1 MRVLLCTG
9 ILITLWVGKAMADDF
24 AACVARLQDAAVAA
38 GVTRTVAAAALDHV
52 QSDASVLALAQIQP
66 EFKMPIWDYLGF
78 LVDQQRIAEGR
89 ARMQQHAQIL
99 RAAEQHYGVNRY
111 VLTAVWGVETDY
123 GNTTG
128 KHFLPQA
135 LATLVCARDRR
146 AGFWRSELIAALQ
159 LVARGDL
166 ALHQLYGSWAGA
178 FGQTQFLPSTYAR
191 LAVDFD
197 GDGRRDLVDSLAD
210 ALGSTANYLQRAGW
224 RHGEP
229 WMREVQVPAHY
240 KGPTGRTNR
249 TPLSTWATQGVVR
262 ADGGVLSG
270 DAPAGLLLPAGPE
283 GPGFLVFRNFDAIY
297 AYNRA
302 ESYALAIAHLADRL
316 AGSPALRTP
325 WPTDDPGLS
334 RAECRHLQELLIA
347 RGYAIGEA
355 DGTIGPATRAAIAE
369 AEKRVGMAAHGPCR
383 AEDLPC
389 LTWRV
394 RRSNGKGNG

>member
-1 MRVLLCTG
+1 MHLLLCTG

-78 LVDQQRIAEGR
+78 LVDQQRIDDGR
-89 ARMQQHAQIL
+89 ARMQQHAQML

-123 GNTTG
+123 G
-128 KHFLPQA
+128 
-135 LATLVCARDRR
+135 
-146 AGFWRSELIAALQ
+146 WRSELLAALQ

-178 FGQTQFLPSTYAR
+178 FGQTQFIPSTYAR

-240 KGPTGRTNR
+240 KGPTGRKNR
-249 TPLSTWATQGVVR
+249 TPLATWATQGVVR
-262 ADGGVLSG
+262 ADGVVLSG
-270 DAPAGLLLPAGPE
+270 DAPAGLVRPAGPE

-334 RAECRHLQELLIA
+334 RAECRQLQELLIA

-369 AEKRVGMAAHGPCR
+369 AEKRVGMAPTGR
-383 AEDLPC
+383 AGQKIYRAL
-389 LTWRV
+389 R
-394 RRSNGKGNG
+394 GG

>member
-1 MRVLLCTG
+1 M
-9 ILITLWVGKAMADDF
+9 
-24 AACVARLQDAAVAA
+24 
-38 GVTRTVAAAALDHV
+38 
-52 QSDASVLALAQIQP
+52 
-66 EFKMPIWDYLGF
+66 
-78 LVDQQRIAEGR
+78 
-89 ARMQQHAQIL
+89 
-99 RAAEQHYGVNRY
+99 
-111 VLTAVWGVETDY
+111 
-123 GNTTG
+123 
-128 KHFLPQA
+128 
-135 LATLVCARDRR
+135 
-146 AGFWRSELIAALQ
+146 
-159 LVARGDL
+159 
-166 ALHQLYGSWAGA
+166 HQLYGSWAGA

-229 WMREVQVPAHY
+229 WMLEVQVPAHF
-240 KGPTGRTNR
+240 KGPTGRRNR

-262 ADGGVLSG
+262 ADGVC
-270 DAPAGLLLPAGPE
+270 AVRRRAGQGSYGPQGPE

-325 WPTDDPGLS
+325 WPTDDLGLS
-334 RAECRHLQELLIA
+334 RAECRHLPQLLISS
-347 RGYAIGEA
+347 GYAIGEA

-369 AEKRVGMAAHGPCR
+369 AEKRVGMAPTGRAGP
-383 AEDLPC
+383 ENLPC